1 MALVDQIFDL
11 EATEFVPFAKF
22 PNTVDSF
29 GNRPLLNLLDGARPH
44 DHLDVMVER

>member
-11 EATEFVPFAKF
+11 EATEFVSFAKL

-29 GNRPLLNLLDGARPH
+29 GDRLLPNLLDRARLH